1 MRNRNIIT
9 SEIVIIMDDYF
20 IYYFYSVTWNISVSQ
35 KRLSEVYRKINSF
48 LNRCNSIKFSFFII
62 KLTKMN
68 FLN

>member
-1 MRNRNIIT
+1 
-9 SEIVIIMDDYF
+9 MDDYF